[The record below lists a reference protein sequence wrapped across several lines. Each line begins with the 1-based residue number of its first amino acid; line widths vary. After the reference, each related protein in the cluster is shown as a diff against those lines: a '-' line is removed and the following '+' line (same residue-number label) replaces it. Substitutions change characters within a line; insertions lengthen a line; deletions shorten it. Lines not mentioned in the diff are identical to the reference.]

1 MNTKEIY
8 VANIIIILDVQYKN
22 HQYFLIIFQS
32 NSEAIVEAL

>member
-22 HQYFLIIFQS
+22 HQYFS
-32 NSEAIVEAL
+32 NYFST